1 MLAGVSVL
9 LEGVIGLL
17 AEAVFHGVM
26 EVLMKLLTGK
36 FGVWWEGAVLWGLIT
51 LSIRRRNALGVGL
64 LSRAHREGSNPSPH
78 TKSDQRA
85 GPRTGAFLSKRAE
98 SN

>member
-1 MLAGVSVL
+1 
-9 LEGVIGLL
+9 
-17 AEAVFHGVM
+17 
-26 EVLMKLLTGK
+26 MKLLTGK

-51 LSIRRRNALGVGL
+51 LSIRRRNTLKVEL

-78 TKSDQRA
+78 TKFDQRA

>member
-17 AEAVFHGVM
+17 TDAVFHGVI

-51 LSIRRRNALGVGL
+51 LSMRRRERLRG
-64 LSRAHREGSNPSPH
+64 RASFQSTPRRFESFPPH
-78 TKSDQRA
+78 QVR
-85 GPRTGAFLSKRAE
+85 
-98 SN
+98 